1 MAVASLDWRGCIQKL
16 NIYKGLSMHQ
26 GWLLIGLSLTYLGLL
41 FLIAFVADK
50 HKRRRLKGQPLL
62 YSLSL
67 AVYCTSWTF
76 FGTVGQASESPWSPV
91 PIYLGPMLVFLFGWR
106 LLARLILV
114 AKREHITSIADFIA
128 ARYGKS
134 QRLAMVI
141 ALIAIMGIL
150 PYLVLQLKAI
160 VTGLDLLM
168 VNSGGISPT
177 SNTSELALGVTLLLA
192 LFSILFGTR
201 HLDATE
207 HHRGMVVAIAF
218 ESVVKLLAFIAVGG
232 FALWLILSKP
242 GEAHEQVTR
251 DFFAQV
257 VAVSPGNLLELAIY
271 TVLAMCA
278 VICLPR
284 QFHVTVVEN
293 NQGQDL
299 HWARWIFPLYLF
311 VMGLFIWPLALA
323 GKQWVGAD
331 MASDTYVIS
340 LPMAL
345 GFDGM
350 AMLAFL
356 GGTSAATGMVIV
368 CTIALAIMVS
378 NDLVLPVLLRR
389 FWRQGRDERLVRLL
403 LQVRRG
409 AILLILL
416 AAWGLYLWL
425 GDLTSLS
432 RIGYLSFGAVAQ
444 FAPALLLGL
453 YWRHGNRK
461 GVYLGL
467 FLGVSLWFVTLL
479 VESGLLAGSPLAEL
493 LAPPDWPAF
502 RELSLGA
509 WCIFLSLLFNLLGYV
524 AGSLLSRPAVS
535 ERLQAANFVGKP
547 SRDTAALY
555 QARVSVKEL
564 EMLAARFVG
573 SSRVKRAFGRF
584 AGERGGTLAPQMQAS
599 AELIAH
605 TERLLAGV
613 FGTSSA
619 RLVLASALQGRN
631 MQLEEIAT
639 IVDEASDVFRFNR
652 GLLQGAIEHIGQGI
666 SVVDRELRL
675 VAWNRRYIELFHYPP
690 GLIQAGRPIEEIIR
704 YNAQQGLCGPGDIE
718 EHVAR
723 RVAFMKRGSAHIS
736 ARERPDGRVIE
747 MQGNP
752 MPAGGFVMT
761 FTDITPFRDAERVL
775 REANEHLEAR
785 VAERT
790 RELSEL
796 NRQLLLVNQQVE
808 RANQSKSRFLAAV
821 SHDLTQPLNAAKL
834 FTSSLL
840 EMLPDAGEQARI
852 ARHIDD
858 ALGATED
865 LITDLL
871 DISRLEAG
879 KFKARKL
886 DFALRDLL
894 DNLKAEFGVLA
905 QAGGIHFSV
914 VESKHA
920 VHSDVRLLRRVLQN
934 FLTNAFR
941 YNPGGRVLL
950 GCRRM
955 GKKIRIEVW
964 DNGPGI
970 PQDKQEAIFDEF
982 SRLDHSRTAKEQGL
996 GLGLAIARGIS
1007 QVLGHQLTLQSWPG
1021 KGSVFAV
1028 TLNLATR
1035 PVVPQQLMVPVVRDS
1050 QLEGVAVLCI
1060 DNERDILT
1068 AMSTLLG
1075 RWGCEV
1081 RCAVDLAEAEALV
1094 ADGFVPRLVLSDYH
1108 LDDGKTGL
1116 EALAALQQVCG
1127 DELGGIIISADRK
1140 SELQVQIRERGYGYI
1155 SKPVKPLKLRALMN
1169 SLLLR

>member
-1 MAVASLDWRGCIQKL
+1 
-16 NIYKGLSMHQ
+16 MHQ
-26 GWLLIGLSLTYLGLL
+26 GWLLIGLSLSYLGLL
-41 FLIAFVADK
+41 FLIAYVADK
-50 HKRRRLKGQPLL
+50 NKRRRLKGQPLL

-168 VNSGGISPT
+168 ANSVPAGPT
-177 SNTSELALGVTLLLA
+177 GNTAGLALGVALLLA

-218 ESVVKLLAFIAVGG
+218 ESVVKLLAFMAVGG

-242 GEAHEQVTR
+242 SQARTLVAS
-251 DFFAQV
+251 DFLDAV
-257 VAVSPGNLLELAIY
+257 VAVTPGSLLELAIY
-271 TVLAMCA
+271 TLVAMCA

-299 HWARWIFPLYLF
+299 HWARWLFPLYLF

-323 GKQWVGAD
+323 GKQWVGAG

-340 LPMAL
+340 LPMSL

-350 AMLAFL
+350 ALLAFL

-389 FWRQGRDERLVRLL
+389 FWQQGRDERLVRLL

-467 FLGVSLWFVTLL
+467 ALGVSLWFATLL
-479 VESGLLAGSPLAEL
+479 AESGLLAGSPLAAL

-502 RELSLGA
+502 RDLSLGA
-509 WCIFLSLLFNLLGYV
+509 WCIFLSLLLNLIGYV
-524 AGSLLSRPAVS
+524 AGSLLSQAAVS

-547 SRDTAALY
+547 SRDTTALY

-652 GLLQGAIEHIGQGI
+652 GLLQGAIEHMGQGI
-666 SVVDRELRL
+666 SVVDRELKL

-690 GLIQAGRPIEEIIR
+690 GLIQVGRPIEEIIR
-704 YNAQQGLCGPGDIE
+704 YNAEQGLCGPGDVE
-718 EHVAR
+718 AHVAR
-723 RVAFMKRGSAHIS
+723 RVAFMQRGSQHIS

-790 RELSEL
+790 HELSEL

-808 RANQSKSRFLAAV
+808 RANHSKSRFLAAV

-840 EMLPDAGEQARI
+840 EMLPPADEPARI

-879 KFKARKL
+879 KFKAKKL
-886 DFALRDLL
+886 DFALRDVF

-905 QAGGIHFSV
+905 QAGGIQFSV
-914 VESKHA
+914 VESGVA
-920 VHSDVRLLRRVLQN
+920 VYSDVRLLRRVLQN

-950 GCRRM
+950 GCRRL
-955 GKKIRIEVW
+955 GDKVRIEVW

-970 PQDKQEAIFDEF
+970 PADKQEAIFDEF
-982 SRLDHSRTAKEQGL
+982 SRLDHSRTAREQGL
-996 GLGLAIARGIS
+996 GLGLAIARGIAL
-1007 QVLGHQLTLQSWPG
+1007 VLGHNLTLRSWPG
-1021 KGSVFAV
+1021 SGSVFAI

-1035 PVVPQQLMVPVVRDS
+1035 PVATTQVAAPTQRDS
-1050 QLEGVAVLCI
+1050 QLEGIRVLCI
-1060 DNERDILT
+1060 DNESDILI
-1068 AMSTLLG
+1068 AMHSLLG

-1081 RCAVDLAEAEALV
+1081 VCAQSLAQAEDLIAG
-1094 ADGFVPRLVLSDYH
+1094 GFLPQLVLSDYH

-1116 EALAALQQVCG
+1116 QALHMLRLAHG
-1127 DELGGIIISADRK
+1127 NDIGGIIISADRK
-1140 SELQVQIRERGYGYI
+1140 SELQAQIREHGYGYI

-1169 SLLLR
+1169 SILRPAKLDDDHETGNSSEF

>member
-1 MAVASLDWRGCIQKL
+1 
-16 NIYKGLSMHQ
+16 MHQ
-26 GWLLIGLSLTYLGLL
+26 GWLLIGLSLAYLGLL
-41 FLIAFVADK
+41 FLIAYVADK
-50 HKRRRLKGQPLL
+50 NKRRRLKGQPLL

-168 VNSGGISPT
+168 ANSVSAGPT
-177 SNTSELALGVTLLLA
+177 GNTAGLALGVALLLA

-201 HLDATE
+201 NLDATE

-218 ESVVKLLAFIAVGG
+218 ESVVKLLAFVTVGG

-242 GEAHEQVTR
+242 SQARTLVAS
-251 DFFAQV
+251 DFLDAV
-257 VAVSPGNLLELAIY
+257 VAVTPGGLLELAIY
-271 TVLAMCA
+271 TLVAMCA

-299 HWARWIFPLYLF
+299 HWARWLFPLYLF

-323 GKQWVGAD
+323 GKQWVGAG

-340 LPMAL
+340 LPMSL

-389 FWRQGRDERLVRLL
+389 FWQQGRDERLVRLL

-467 FLGVSLWFVTLL
+467 ALGVSLWFATLL
-479 VESGLLAGSPLAEL
+479 AESGLLAGSPLEAL
-493 LAPPDWPAF
+493 LAPPDWPAV
-502 RELSLGA
+502 RDLSLGA
-509 WCIFLSLLFNLLGYV
+509 WCIFLSLLLNLLGYV
-524 AGSLLSRPAVS
+524 AGSLLSRAAVS

-547 SRDTAALY
+547 SRDTTALY

-652 GLLQGAIEHIGQGI
+652 GLLQGAIEHMGQGI
-666 SVVDRELRL
+666 SVVDRELKL

-690 GLIQAGRPIEEIIR
+690 GLIQMGRSIEEIIR
-704 YNAQQGLCGPGDIE
+704 YNAEQGLCGPGDIE
-718 EHVAR
+718 AHVAR
-723 RVAFMKRGSAHIS
+723 RVAFMLRGSPHIS

-790 RELSEL
+790 HELSEL

-808 RANQSKSRFLAAV
+808 RANHSKSRFLAAV

-840 EMLPDAGEQARI
+840 EMLPPRDETARI

-879 KFKARKL
+879 KFKAKKL
-886 DFALRDLL
+886 DFALHDVF

-905 QAGGIHFSV
+905 QAGGIQFSV
-914 VESKHA
+914 VESKLA
-920 VHSDVRLLRRVLQN
+920 VYSDVRLLRRVLQN

-950 GCRRM
+950 GCRRL
-955 GKKIRIEVW
+955 GEKVRIEVW

-970 PQDKQEAIFDEF
+970 PADKQEAIFDEF

-996 GLGLAIARGIS
+996 GLGLAIARGIAL
-1007 QVLGHQLTLQSWPG
+1007 VLGHNLTLRSWPG
-1021 KGSVFAV
+1021 AGSVFAI

-1035 PVVPQQLMVPVVRDS
+1035 PVATTQVAAPALRDS
-1050 QLEGVAVLCI
+1050 QLEGVRVLCI
-1060 DNERDILT
+1060 DNESDILI
-1068 AMSTLLG
+1068 AMHSLLG

-1081 RCAVDLAEAEALV
+1081 VCAQSQAQAEDLIAG
-1094 ADGFVPRLVLSDYH
+1094 GFLPQLVLSDYH

-1116 EALAALQQVCG
+1116 QALHMLRLAHG
-1127 DELGGIIISADRK
+1127 NDIGGIIISADRK
-1140 SELQVQIRERGYGYI
+1140 SELQAQIREHGYGYI

-1169 SLLLR
+1169 SILQPAKLDDDHETSNSSDF

>member
-1 MAVASLDWRGCIQKL
+1 MD
-16 NIYKGLSMHQ
+16 KGLQMHQ
-26 GWLLIGLSLTYLGLL
+26 GWLLIGLSLSYLGLL

-50 HKRRRLKGQPLL
+50 HKRHRMKGQPLL

-134 QRLAMVI
+134 QRLAMLI

-168 VNSGGISPT
+168 VNSAGTGHASAISG
-177 SNTSELALGVTLLLA
+177 NTAELALGVAMLLA

-218 ESVVKLLAFIAVGG
+218 ESVVKLLSFISVGG

-242 GEAHEQVTR
+242 SPARSEVAGHFFDAVMAVT
-251 DFFAQV
+251 
-257 VAVSPGNLLELAIY
+257 PGSLLELAIY

-345 GFDGM
+345 GFDGV

-389 FWRQGRDERLVRLL
+389 FWQQGRDERLVRLL

-416 AAWGLYLWL
+416 AAWLLYLWL

-467 FLGVSLWFVTLL
+467 ILGVSLWFITLL
-479 VESGLLAGSPLAEL
+479 AESGLLAGSPLEAL

-502 RELSLGA
+502 RDLSLGA

-547 SRDTAALY
+547 SRDTTALY

-584 AGERGGTLAPQMQAS
+584 AGEHGGTLAPQMQAS

-666 SVVDRELRL
+666 SVVDRELKL

-704 YNAQQGLCGPGDIE
+704 YNALQGLCGPGDIE
-718 EHVAR
+718 EHVVR

-840 EMLPDAGEQARI
+840 EMLPAEEEPARI

-865 LITDLL
+865 LISDLL

-879 KFKARKL
+879 KFKAKKL
-886 DFALRDLL
+886 DFALHDLF

-914 VESKHA
+914 VESKLA

-950 GCRRM
+950 GCRRL
-955 GKKIRIEVW
+955 GSKIRIEVW

-982 SRLDHSRTAKEQGL
+982 SRLDHSRTAREQGL

-1007 QVLGHQLTLQSWPG
+1007 LVLGHQLTLQSWPG

-1035 PVVPQQLMVPVVRDS
+1035 PVAAHPVAAPALRDS
-1050 QLEGVAVLCI
+1050 QLEGVRVLCI
-1060 DNERDILT
+1060 DNERDILA
-1068 AMSTLLG
+1068 AMSSLLG

-1094 ADGFVPRLVLSDYH
+1094 ADGFLPRLVLSDYH

-1116 EALAALQQVCG
+1116 EAIAALQQVCG
-1127 DELGGIIISADRK
+1127 DEPGGIIISADRK
-1140 SELQVQIRERGYGYI
+1140 SELQAQIRERGYGYI

-1169 SLLLR
+1169 SLLLPVQ

>member
-1 MAVASLDWRGCIQKL
+1 
-16 NIYKGLSMHQ
+16 MHQ
-26 GWLLIGLSLTYLGLL
+26 GWLLIGLSLSYLGLL
-41 FLIAFVADK
+41 FLIAYVADK
-50 HKRRRLKGQPLL
+50 NKRRRLKGQPLL

-168 VNSGGISPT
+168 ANSVSAGPT
-177 SNTSELALGVTLLLA
+177 GNTAGLALGVALLLA

-218 ESVVKLLAFIAVGG
+218 ESVVKLLAFMAVGG

-242 GEAHEQVTR
+242 SQARTLVAS
-251 DFFAQV
+251 DFLDAV
-257 VAVSPGNLLELAIY
+257 VAVTPGGLLELAIY
-271 TVLAMCA
+271 TLVAMCA

-299 HWARWIFPLYLF
+299 HWARWLFPLYLF

-323 GKQWVGAD
+323 GKQWVGAG

-340 LPMAL
+340 LPMSL

-350 AMLAFL
+350 ALLAFL

-389 FWRQGRDERLVRLL
+389 FWQQGRDERLVRLL

-467 FLGVSLWFVTLL
+467 ALGVSLWFATLL
-479 VESGLLAGSPLAEL
+479 AESGLLAGSPLAAL

-502 RELSLGA
+502 RDLSLGA
-509 WCIFLSLLFNLLGYV
+509 WCIFLSLLLNLIGYV
-524 AGSLLSRPAVS
+524 AGSLLSQAAVS

-547 SRDTAALY
+547 SRDTTALY

-652 GLLQGAIEHIGQGI
+652 GLLQGAIEHMGQGI
-666 SVVDRELRL
+666 SVVDRELKL

-690 GLIQAGRPIEEIIR
+690 GLIQVGRPIEEIIR
-704 YNAQQGLCGPGDIE
+704 YNAEQGLCGPGDVE
-718 EHVAR
+718 AHVAR
-723 RVAFMKRGSAHIS
+723 RVAFMQRGSQHIS

-790 RELSEL
+790 HELSEL

-808 RANQSKSRFLAAV
+808 RANHSKSRFLAAV

-840 EMLPDAGEQARI
+840 EMLPPADEPARI

-879 KFKARKL
+879 KFKAKKL
-886 DFALRDLL
+886 DFALRDVF

-905 QAGGIHFSV
+905 QAGGIQFSV
-914 VESKHA
+914 VESGVA
-920 VHSDVRLLRRVLQN
+920 VYSDVRLLRRVLQN

-950 GCRRM
+950 GCRRL
-955 GKKIRIEVW
+955 GDKVRIEVW

-970 PQDKQEAIFDEF
+970 PADKQEAIFDEF
-982 SRLDHSRTAKEQGL
+982 SRLDHSRTAREQGL
-996 GLGLAIARGIS
+996 GLGLAIARGIAL
-1007 QVLGHQLTLQSWPG
+1007 VLGHNLTLRSWPG
-1021 KGSVFAV
+1021 AGSVFAI

-1035 PVVPQQLMVPVVRDS
+1035 PVATTQVAAPTQRDS
-1050 QLEGVAVLCI
+1050 QLEGIRVLCI
-1060 DNERDILT
+1060 DNESDILI
-1068 AMSTLLG
+1068 AMHSLLG

-1081 RCAVDLAEAEALV
+1081 VCAQSLAQAEDLIAG
-1094 ADGFVPRLVLSDYH
+1094 GFLPQLVLSDYH

-1116 EALAALQQVCG
+1116 QALHMLRLAHG
-1127 DELGGIIISADRK
+1127 NHIGGIIISADRK
-1140 SELQVQIRERGYGYI
+1140 SELQAQIREHGYGYI

-1169 SLLLR
+1169 SILRPAKLDDDHETGNSSEF

>member
-1 MAVASLDWRGCIQKL
+1 
-16 NIYKGLSMHQ
+16 MHQ
-26 GWLLIGLSLTYLGLL
+26 GWLLIGLSLSYLGLL
-41 FLIAFVADK
+41 FLIAYVADK
-50 HKRRRLKGQPLL
+50 NKRRRLKGQPLL

-168 VNSGGISPT
+168 ANSVSVGPT
-177 SNTSELALGVTLLLA
+177 GNTAGLALGVALLLA

-218 ESVVKLLAFIAVGG
+218 ESVVKLLAFMAVGG

-242 GEAHEQVTR
+242 SQARTLVAS
-251 DFFAQV
+251 DFLDAV
-257 VAVSPGNLLELAIY
+257 VAVTPGSLLELAIY
-271 TVLAMCA
+271 TLVAMCA

-299 HWARWIFPLYLF
+299 HWARWLFPLYLF

-323 GKQWVGAD
+323 GKQWVGAG

-340 LPMAL
+340 LPMSL

-350 AMLAFL
+350 ALLAFL

-389 FWRQGRDERLVRLL
+389 FWQQGRDERLVRLL

-467 FLGVSLWFVTLL
+467 ALGVSLWFATLL
-479 VESGLLAGSPLAEL
+479 AESGLLAGSPLAAL

-502 RELSLGA
+502 RDLSLGA
-509 WCIFLSLLFNLLGYV
+509 WCIFLSLLLNLIGYV
-524 AGSLLSRPAVS
+524 AGSLLSQAAVS

-547 SRDTAALY
+547 SRDTTALY

-652 GLLQGAIEHIGQGI
+652 GLLQGAIEHMGQGI
-666 SVVDRELRL
+666 SVVDRELKL

-690 GLIQAGRPIEEIIR
+690 GLIQVGRPIEEIIR
-704 YNAQQGLCGPGDIE
+704 YNAEQGLCGPGDIE
-718 EHVAR
+718 AHVAR
-723 RVAFMKRGSAHIS
+723 RVAFMQRGSQHIS

-790 RELSEL
+790 HELSEL

-808 RANQSKSRFLAAV
+808 RANHSKSRFLAAV

-840 EMLPDAGEQARI
+840 EMLPPADEPARI

-879 KFKARKL
+879 KFKAKKL
-886 DFALRDLL
+886 DFALRDVF

-905 QAGGIHFSV
+905 QAGGIQFSV
-914 VESKHA
+914 VESGVA
-920 VHSDVRLLRRVLQN
+920 VYSDVRLLRRVLQN

-950 GCRRM
+950 GCRRL
-955 GKKIRIEVW
+955 GDKVRIEVW

-970 PQDKQEAIFDEF
+970 PADKQEAIFDEF
-982 SRLDHSRTAKEQGL
+982 SRLDHSRTAREQGL
-996 GLGLAIARGIS
+996 GLGLAIARGIAL
-1007 QVLGHQLTLQSWPG
+1007 VLGHNLTLRSWPG
-1021 KGSVFAV
+1021 AGSVFAI

-1035 PVVPQQLMVPVVRDS
+1035 PVATTQVAAPTQRDS
-1050 QLEGVAVLCI
+1050 QLEGIRVLCI
-1060 DNERDILT
+1060 DNESDILI
-1068 AMSTLLG
+1068 AMHSLLG

-1081 RCAVDLAEAEALV
+1081 VCAQSLAQAEDLIAG
-1094 ADGFVPRLVLSDYH
+1094 GFLPQLVLSDYH

-1116 EALAALQQVCG
+1116 QALHMLRLAHG
-1127 DELGGIIISADRK
+1127 NDIGGIIISADRK
-1140 SELQVQIRERGYGYI
+1140 SELQAQIREHGYGYI

-1169 SLLLR
+1169 SILRPAKLDDDHETGNSSDF

>member
-1 MAVASLDWRGCIQKL
+1 
-16 NIYKGLSMHQ
+16 MHQ
-26 GWLLIGLSLTYLGLL
+26 GWLLIGLSLAYLGLL
-41 FLIAFVADK
+41 FLIAYVADK
-50 HKRRRLKGQPLL
+50 SKRRRLKGQPLL

-168 VNSGGISPT
+168 ANSVSAGPT
-177 SNTSELALGVTLLLA
+177 GNTAGLALGVALLLA

-201 HLDATE
+201 NLDATE

-218 ESVVKLLAFIAVGG
+218 ESVVKLLAFVTVGG

-242 GEAHEQVTR
+242 SQTR
-251 DFFAQV
+251 TLVASDFLYAV
-257 VAVSPGNLLELAIY
+257 VAVTPGGLLELAIY
-271 TVLAMCA
+271 TLVAMCA

-299 HWARWIFPLYLF
+299 HWARWLFPLYLF

-323 GKQWVGAD
+323 GKQWVGAG

-340 LPMAL
+340 LPMSL

-389 FWRQGRDERLVRLL
+389 FWQQGRDERLVRLL

-467 FLGVSLWFVTLL
+467 ALGVSLWFVTLL
-479 VESGLLAGSPLAEL
+479 AESGLLAGSPLESL

-502 RELSLGA
+502 RDLSLGA
-509 WCIFLSLLFNLLGYV
+509 WCIFLSLLLNLLGYV
-524 AGSLLSRPAVS
+524 AGSLLSRAAVS

-547 SRDTAALY
+547 SRDTTALY

-652 GLLQGAIEHIGQGI
+652 GLLQGAIEHMGQGI
-666 SVVDRELRL
+666 SVVDRELKL

-690 GLIQAGRPIEEIIR
+690 GLIQMGRSIEEIIR
-704 YNAQQGLCGPGDIE
+704 YNAEQGLCGPGDIE
-718 EHVAR
+718 AHVAR
-723 RVAFMKRGSAHIS
+723 RVAYMLRGSPHIS

-790 RELSEL
+790 HELSEL
-796 NRQLLLVNQQVE
+796 NRQHQQVE
-808 RANQSKSRFLAAV
+808 RANHSKSRFLAAV

-840 EMLPDAGEQARI
+840 EMLPPRDETARI

-879 KFKARKL
+879 KFKAKKL
-886 DFALRDLL
+886 DFALHDVF

-905 QAGGIHFSV
+905 QAGGIQFSV
-914 VESKHA
+914 VESKLA
-920 VHSDVRLLRRVLQN
+920 VYSDVRLLRRVLQN

-950 GCRRM
+950 GCRRL
-955 GKKIRIEVW
+955 GDKVRIEVW

-970 PQDKQEAIFDEF
+970 PADKQEAIFDEF

-996 GLGLAIARGIS
+996 GLGLAIARGIAL
-1007 QVLGHQLTLQSWPG
+1007 VLGHNLTLRSWPG
-1021 KGSVFAV
+1021 AGSVFAI

-1035 PVVPQQLMVPVVRDS
+1035 PVATTQVAAPALRDS
-1050 QLEGVAVLCI
+1050 QLEGVRVLCI
-1060 DNERDILT
+1060 DNEGDILI
-1068 AMSTLLG
+1068 AMHSLLG

-1081 RCAVDLAEAEALV
+1081 VCAQSQAQAEDLIAG
-1094 ADGFVPRLVLSDYH
+1094 GFLPQLVLSDYH

-1116 EALAALQQVCG
+1116 QALHMLRLAHG
-1127 DELGGIIISADRK
+1127 NDIGGIIISADRK
-1140 SELQVQIRERGYGYI
+1140 SELQAQIREHGYGYI

-1169 SLLLR
+1169 SILRPAKLDDDHETSNSSDF

>member
-1 MAVASLDWRGCIQKL
+1 
-16 NIYKGLSMHQ
+16 MHQ

-50 HKRRRLKGQPLL
+50 HKRHRLKGQPLL

-141 ALIAIMGIL
+141 SLIAIMGIL

-257 VAVSPGNLLELAIY
+257 MAVSPGNLLELAIY

-524 AGSLLSRPAVS
+524 VGSLLSRPAVS

-690 GLIQAGRPIEEIIR
+690 GLIQAGRSIEEIIR
-704 YNAQQGLCGPGDIE
+704 YNAEQGLCGPGDIE

-775 REANEHLEAR
+775 REANEHLEVR

-790 RELSEL
+790 HELSEL

-808 RANQSKSRFLAAV
+808 RANHSKSRFLAAV

-840 EMLPDAGEQARI
+840 EMLPPSGEQARI

-879 KFKARKL
+879 KFKAKKI
-886 DFALRDLL
+886 DFALRDLF
-894 DNLKAEFGVLA
+894 DNLKAEFGMLA

-941 YNPGGRVLL
+941 YNPAGRVLL
-950 GCRRM
+950 GCRRI
-955 GKKIRIEVW
+955 GEKIRIEVW

-1028 TLNLATR
+1028 TLTLATR
-1035 PVVPQQLMVPVVRDS
+1035 PVVPHQLAVPAVRDS
-1050 QLEGVAVLCI
+1050 QLEGVTVLCI
-1060 DNERDILT
+1060 DNERDILN

-1081 RCAVDLAEAEALV
+1081 QCAVDLVEAEALL
-1094 ADGFVPRLVLSDYH
+1094 AEGFVPRLVLSDYH

-1140 SELQVQIRERGYGYI
+1140 SELQTQIRERGYGYI

>member
-1 MAVASLDWRGCIQKL
+1 
-16 NIYKGLSMHQ
+16 MHQ
-26 GWLLIGLSLTYLGLL
+26 GWLLIGLSLAYLGLL
-41 FLIAFVADK
+41 FLIAYVADK
-50 HKRRRLKGQPLL
+50 SKRRRLKGQPLL

-141 ALIAIMGIL
+141 SLIAVMGIL

-168 VNSGGISPT
+168 ANSVPAGPT
-177 SNTSELALGVTLLLA
+177 GNTAELALGVALLLA

-201 HLDATE
+201 NLDATE

-218 ESVVKLLAFIAVGG
+218 ESVVKLLAFMAVGG
-232 FALWLILSKP
+232 FALWLIIARPS
-242 GEAHEQVTR
+242 EARTLVAT
-251 DFFAQV
+251 DFLDAV
-257 VAVSPGNLLELAIY
+257 VAVSPGSLLELAIY
-271 TVLAMCA
+271 TLVAMCA

-299 HWARWIFPLYLF
+299 HWARWLFPLYLF
-311 VMGLFIWPLALA
+311 LMGLFIWPLALA

-340 LPMAL
+340 LPMSL

-389 FWRQGRDERLVRLL
+389 FWQQGRDERLMRLL

-416 AAWGLYLWL
+416 AAWVLYLWL

-467 FLGVSLWFVTLL
+467 ALGVSLWFLTLL
-479 VESGLLAGSPLAEL
+479 AESGLLAGSPLEAL

-509 WCIFLSLLFNLLGYV
+509 WCIFLSLLLNLLGYV
-524 AGSLLSRPAVS
+524 AGSLLSRAAVS

-547 SRDTAALY
+547 SRDTTALY

-584 AGERGGTLAPQMQAS
+584 AGEHGGTLAPQMQAS
-599 AELIAH
+599 ADLIAH

-652 GLLQGAIEHIGQGI
+652 GLLQGAIEHMGQGI
-666 SVVDRELRL
+666 SVVDRELKL
-675 VAWNRRYIELFHYPP
+675 VAWNRRYIELFHYPH
-690 GLIQAGRPIEEIIR
+690 GLIQVGRSIEEIIR
-704 YNAQQGLCGPGDIE
+704 YNAEQGLCGPGDIE
-718 EHVAR
+718 AQVAR
-723 RVAFMKRGSAHIS
+723 RVAFMKRGSPHVS

-761 FTDITPFRDAERVL
+761 FTDITPFRAAERVL

-790 RELSEL
+790 HELSEL

-808 RANQSKSRFLAAV
+808 RANHSKSRFLAAV

-840 EMLPDAGEQARI
+840 EMLPQGGGQGEEQRAEQVRI

-886 DFALRDLL
+886 DFALSDVLG
-894 DNLKAEFGVLA
+894 NLKAEFGVLA
-905 QAGGIHFSV
+905 QAGEIQFSV
-914 VESKHA
+914 VESRLA
-920 VHSDVRLLRRVLQN
+920 VYSDVRLLRRVLQN

-950 GCRRM
+950 GCRRL
-955 GKKIRIEVW
+955 GDKVRIEVW

-970 PQDKQEAIFDEF
+970 PLDKQEAIFDEF
-982 SRLDHSRTAKEQGL
+982 SRLDHSRTAREQGL

-1007 QVLGHQLTLQSWPG
+1007 QVLGHQLSLRSWPG
-1021 KGSVFAV
+1021 AGSVFAI

-1035 PVVPQQLMVPVVRDS
+1035 PVMPSPVAAPAVRDS
-1050 QLEGVAVLCI
+1050 QLEGVRILCI
-1060 DNERDILT
+1060 DNEEEILI
-1068 AMSTLLG
+1068 AMASLLG

-1081 RCAVDLAEAEALV
+1081 RCAQSLEQAEEIIGA
-1094 ADGFVPRLVLSDYH
+1094 GFLPRLVLSDYH

-1116 EALAALQQVCG
+1116 QALHMIRLAHG
-1127 DELGGIIISADRK
+1127 NGIGGIIISADRK
-1140 SELQVQIRERGYGYI
+1140 SELQNQIREHGFGYV

-1169 SLLLR
+1169 SLLLPIE

>member
-1 MAVASLDWRGCIQKL
+1 
-16 NIYKGLSMHQ
+16 MHQ
-26 GWLLIGLSLTYLGLL
+26 GWLLIGLSLSYLGLL
-41 FLIAFVADK
+41 FLIAYVADK
-50 HKRRRLKGQPLL
+50 NKRRRLKGQPLL

-168 VNSGGISPT
+168 ANSVPAGPT
-177 SNTSELALGVTLLLA
+177 GNTAGLALGVALLLA

-218 ESVVKLLAFIAVGG
+218 ESVVKLLAFMAVGG

-242 GEAHEQVTR
+242 SQARTLVAS
-251 DFFAQV
+251 DFLDAV
-257 VAVSPGNLLELAIY
+257 VAVTPGSLLELAIY
-271 TVLAMCA
+271 TLVAMCA

-299 HWARWIFPLYLF
+299 HWARWLFPLYLF

-323 GKQWVGAD
+323 GKQWVGAG

-340 LPMAL
+340 LPMSL

-350 AMLAFL
+350 ALLAFL

-389 FWRQGRDERLVRLL
+389 FWQQGRDERLVRLL

-467 FLGVSLWFVTLL
+467 ALGVSLWFATLL
-479 VESGLLAGSPLAEL
+479 AESGLLAGSPLAAL

-502 RELSLGA
+502 RDLSLGA
-509 WCIFLSLLFNLLGYV
+509 WCIFLSLLLNLVGYV
-524 AGSLLSRPAVS
+524 AGSLLSQAAVS

-547 SRDTAALY
+547 SRDTTALY

-652 GLLQGAIEHIGQGI
+652 GLLQGAIEHMGQGI
-666 SVVDRELRL
+666 SVVDRELKL

-690 GLIQAGRPIEEIIR
+690 GLIQVGRPIEEIIR
-704 YNAQQGLCGPGDIE
+704 YNAEQGLCGPGDVE
-718 EHVAR
+718 AHVAR
-723 RVAFMKRGSAHIS
+723 RVAFMQRGSQHIS

-790 RELSEL
+790 HELSEL

-808 RANQSKSRFLAAV
+808 RANHSKSRFLAAV

-840 EMLPDAGEQARI
+840 EMLPPADEPARI

-879 KFKARKL
+879 KFKAKKL
-886 DFALRDLL
+886 DFALRDVF

-905 QAGGIHFSV
+905 QAGGIRFSV
-914 VESKHA
+914 VESGVA
-920 VHSDVRLLRRVLQN
+920 VYSDVRLLRRVLQN

-950 GCRRM
+950 GCRRL
-955 GKKIRIEVW
+955 GDKVRIEVW

-970 PQDKQEAIFDEF
+970 PADKQEAIFDEF
-982 SRLDHSRTAKEQGL
+982 SRLDHSRTAREQGL
-996 GLGLAIARGIS
+996 GLGLAIARGIAL
-1007 QVLGHQLTLQSWPG
+1007 VLGHNLTLRSWPG
-1021 KGSVFAV
+1021 AGSVFAI

-1035 PVVPQQLMVPVVRDS
+1035 PVATTQVAAPTQRDS
-1050 QLEGVAVLCI
+1050 QLEGIRVLCI
-1060 DNERDILT
+1060 DNESDILI
-1068 AMSTLLG
+1068 AMHSLLG

-1081 RCAVDLAEAEALV
+1081 VCAQSLAQAEDLIAG
-1094 ADGFVPRLVLSDYH
+1094 GFLPQLVLSDYH

-1116 EALAALQQVCG
+1116 QALHMLRLAHG
-1127 DELGGIIISADRK
+1127 NDIGGIIISADRK
-1140 SELQVQIRERGYGYI
+1140 SELQAQIREHGYGYI

-1169 SLLLR
+1169 SILRPAKLDDDHETGNSSEF

>member
-1 MAVASLDWRGCIQKL
+1 
-16 NIYKGLSMHQ
+16 MHQ
-26 GWLLIGLSLTYLGLL
+26 GWLLIGLSLAYLGLL
-41 FLIAFVADK
+41 FLIAYVADK
-50 HKRRRLKGQPLL
+50 SKRRRLKGQPLL

-141 ALIAIMGIL
+141 SLIAVMGIL

-168 VNSGGISPT
+168 ANSVPAGPT
-177 SNTSELALGVTLLLA
+177 GNTAELALGVALLLA

-201 HLDATE
+201 NLDATE

-218 ESVVKLLAFIAVGG
+218 ESVVKLLAFMAVGG
-232 FALWLILSKP
+232 FALWLIIARPS
-242 GEAHEQVTR
+242 EARTLVAA
-251 DFFAQV
+251 DFLDAV
-257 VAVSPGNLLELAIY
+257 VAVSPGSLLELAIY
-271 TVLAMCA
+271 TLVAMCA

-299 HWARWIFPLYLF
+299 HWARWLFPLYLF
-311 VMGLFIWPLALA
+311 LMGLFIWPLALA

-340 LPMAL
+340 LPMSL

-389 FWRQGRDERLVRLL
+389 FWQQGRDERLMRLL

-416 AAWGLYLWL
+416 AAWVLYLWL

-467 FLGVSLWFVTLL
+467 ALGVSLWFLTLL
-479 VESGLLAGSPLAEL
+479 AESGLLAGSPLEAL

-509 WCIFLSLLFNLLGYV
+509 WCIFLSLLLNLLGYV
-524 AGSLLSRPAVS
+524 AGSLLSRAAVS

-547 SRDTAALY
+547 SRDTTALY

-584 AGERGGTLAPQMQAS
+584 AGEHGGTLAPQMQAS
-599 AELIAH
+599 ADLIAH

-652 GLLQGAIEHIGQGI
+652 GLLQGAIEHMGQGI
-666 SVVDRELRL
+666 SVVDRELKL
-675 VAWNRRYIELFHYPP
+675 VAWNRRYIELFHYPH
-690 GLIQAGRPIEEIIR
+690 GLIQVGRSIEEIIR
-704 YNAQQGLCGPGDIE
+704 YNAEQGLCGPGDIE
-718 EHVAR
+718 AQVAR
-723 RVAFMKRGSAHIS
+723 RVAFMKRGSPHVS

-761 FTDITPFRDAERVL
+761 FTDITPFRAAERVL

-790 RELSEL
+790 HELSEL

-808 RANQSKSRFLAAV
+808 RANHSKSRFLAAV

-840 EMLPDAGEQARI
+840 EMLPQGGEQAAEQVRI

-886 DFALRDLL
+886 DFALSDVLG
-894 DNLKAEFGVLA
+894 NLKAEFGVLA
-905 QAGGIHFSV
+905 QAGEIQFSV
-914 VESKHA
+914 VESRLA
-920 VHSDVRLLRRVLQN
+920 VYSDVRLLRRVLQN

-950 GCRRM
+950 GCRRL
-955 GKKIRIEVW
+955 GDKVRIEVW

-970 PQDKQEAIFDEF
+970 PLDKQEAIFDEF
-982 SRLDHSRTAKEQGL
+982 SRLDHSRTAREQGL

-1007 QVLGHQLTLQSWPG
+1007 QVLGHQLSLRSWPG
-1021 KGSVFAV
+1021 AGSVFAI

-1035 PVVPQQLMVPVVRDS
+1035 PVMPSPVAVPAVRDS
-1050 QLEGVAVLCI
+1050 QLEGVRILCI
-1060 DNERDILT
+1060 DNEEEILI
-1068 AMSTLLG
+1068 AMASLLG

-1081 RCAVDLAEAEALV
+1081 RCAQSLEQAEEIIGA
-1094 ADGFVPRLVLSDYH
+1094 GFLPRLVLSDYH

-1116 EALAALQQVCG
+1116 QALHMIRLAHG
-1127 DELGGIIISADRK
+1127 NGISGIIISADRK
-1140 SELQVQIRERGYGYI
+1140 SELQTQIREHGFGYV

-1169 SLLLR
+1169 SLLLPIE

>member
-1 MAVASLDWRGCIQKL
+1 
-16 NIYKGLSMHQ
+16 MHQ
-26 GWLLIGLSLTYLGLL
+26 GWLLIGLSLSYLGLL
-41 FLIAFVADK
+41 FLIAYVADK
-50 HKRRRLKGQPLL
+50 NKRRRLKGQPLL

-168 VNSGGISPT
+168 ANAVPAGPT
-177 SNTSELALGVTLLLA
+177 GNTAGLALGVALLLA

-218 ESVVKLLAFIAVGG
+218 ESVVKLLAFMAVGG

-242 GEAHEQVTR
+242 SQARTLVAS
-251 DFFAQV
+251 DFLDAV
-257 VAVSPGNLLELAIY
+257 VAVTPGSLLELAIY
-271 TVLAMCA
+271 TLVAMCA

-299 HWARWIFPLYLF
+299 HWARWLFPLYLF

-323 GKQWVGAD
+323 GKQWVGAG

-340 LPMAL
+340 LPMSL

-350 AMLAFL
+350 ALLAFL

-389 FWRQGRDERLVRLL
+389 FWQQGRDERLVRLL

-467 FLGVSLWFVTLL
+467 ALGVSLWFATLL
-479 VESGLLAGSPLAEL
+479 AESGLLAGSPLAAL

-502 RELSLGA
+502 RDLSLGA
-509 WCIFLSLLFNLLGYV
+509 WCIFLSLLLNLIGYV
-524 AGSLLSRPAVS
+524 AGSLLSQAAVS

-547 SRDTAALY
+547 SRDTTALY

-652 GLLQGAIEHIGQGI
+652 GLLQGAIEHMGQGI
-666 SVVDRELRL
+666 SVVDRELKL

-690 GLIQAGRPIEEIIR
+690 GLIQVGRPIEEIIR
-704 YNAQQGLCGPGDIE
+704 YNAEQGLCGPGDVE
-718 EHVAR
+718 AHVAR
-723 RVAFMKRGSAHIS
+723 RVAFMQRGSQHIS

-790 RELSEL
+790 HELSEL

-808 RANQSKSRFLAAV
+808 RANHSKSRFLAAV

-840 EMLPDAGEQARI
+840 EMLPPADEPARI

-879 KFKARKL
+879 KFKAKKL
-886 DFALRDLL
+886 DFALRDVF

-905 QAGGIHFSV
+905 QAGGIQFSV
-914 VESKHA
+914 VESGVA
-920 VHSDVRLLRRVLQN
+920 VYSDVRLLRRVLQN

-950 GCRRM
+950 GCRRL
-955 GKKIRIEVW
+955 GDKVRIEVW

-970 PQDKQEAIFDEF
+970 PADKQEAIFDEF
-982 SRLDHSRTAKEQGL
+982 SRLDHSRTAREQGL
-996 GLGLAIARGIS
+996 GLGLAIARGIAL
-1007 QVLGHQLTLQSWPG
+1007 VLGHNLTLRSWPG
-1021 KGSVFAV
+1021 AGSVFAI

-1035 PVVPQQLMVPVVRDS
+1035 PVATTQVAAPAQRDS
-1050 QLEGVAVLCI
+1050 QLEGIRVLCI
-1060 DNERDILT
+1060 DNESDILI
-1068 AMSTLLG
+1068 AMHSLLG

-1081 RCAVDLAEAEALV
+1081 VCAQSLAQAEDLIAG
-1094 ADGFVPRLVLSDYH
+1094 GFLPQLVLSDYH

-1116 EALAALQQVCG
+1116 QALHMLRLAHG
-1127 DELGGIIISADRK
+1127 NDIGGIIISADRK
-1140 SELQVQIRERGYGYI
+1140 SELQAQTREHGYGYI

-1169 SLLLR
+1169 SILRPAKLDDDHETGNSSEF